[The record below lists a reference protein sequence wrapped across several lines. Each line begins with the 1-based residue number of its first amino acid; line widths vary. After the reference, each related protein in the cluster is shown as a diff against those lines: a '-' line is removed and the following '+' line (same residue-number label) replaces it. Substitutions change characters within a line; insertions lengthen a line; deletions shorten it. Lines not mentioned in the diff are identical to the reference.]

1 MFVRVCFLQTRFDI
15 LRTHKLRGFISPK
28 KKKQPK
34 RNNKLI
40 ILLA

>member
-28 KKKQPK
+28 NKQPK